1 MKIERLMSGW
11 RITDY
16 PQELVEAVKE
26 LEEMLPHLDT
36 WYGIDYPYKM
46 VIAFNPK
53 FKDLRKQ
60 LDKEFGTPNIGQ
72 TLLWLDLYLRFN
84 H

>member
-26 LEEMLPHLDT
+26 LEETLPYLKF
-36 WYGIDYPYKM
+36 WYGIDYPYKLL
-46 VIAFNPK
+46 IAFNPR
-53 FKDLRKQ
+53 FKDLREQ
-60 LDKEFGTPNIGQ
+60 LDQEFGIPNDGEP
-72 TLLWLDLYLRFN
+72 LPWLDLYLRFN

>member
-11 RITDY
+11 RITDC
-16 PQELVEAVKE
+16 PKELTKAVQELD
-26 LEEMLPHLDT
+26 EMLPHLVF
-36 WYGIDYPYKM
+36 WYGIDYPYKL

-53 FKDLRKQ
+53 FEDLREQ
-60 LDKEFGTPNIGQ
+60 LDQEFGTPNSGEP
-72 TLLWLDLYLRFN
+72 LPWLGLYLRFN

>member
-11 RITDY
+11 RITDC
-16 PQELVEAVKE
+16 PKE
-26 LEEMLPHLDT
+26 LEETVWELEKTLPHLDT
-36 WYGIDYPYKM
+36 WYGIDYPYKL

-53 FKDLRKQ
+53 FKDLREQ
-60 LDKEFGTPNIGQ
+60 LDQEFGIPNSGEP
-72 TLLWLDLYLRFN
+72 LPWLDLYLRFN

>member
-1 MKIERLMSGW
+1 MKIERLSSGW

-16 PQELVEAVKE
+16 PKE
-26 LEEMLPHLDT
+26 LEEAVSELEKMLPYLKF
-36 WYGIDYPYKM
+36 WYGIDHPYKL

-53 FKDLRKQ
+53 FKDLREQ
-60 LDKEFGTPNIGQ
+60 LDKEFRIPNDGKV
-72 TLLWLDLYLRFN
+72 LPWLDLYLRFN